1 MTFFFVEFLIIFF
14 FCCFFLGTQ
23 KSGLMNTRGT
33 AVKKD
38 KELFDK
44 QKLQNKESQKMKQ
57 TEKKNSMVRI
67 KAEPVLEPVEIDVD
81 FDESFSSEQTSP
93 SSSVRSLDQKP
104 NSSYNEDKS
113 RLSSSNSP
121 SLPPQER
128 KPNSYI
134 SVSVAYHSLIYL
146 LIFFFDSI

>member
-1 MTFFFVEFLIIFF
+1 
-14 FCCFFLGTQ
+14 
-23 KSGLMNTRGT
+23 MNTRGT

-44 QKLQNKESQKMKQ
+44 QKLQTKESFNQRLKQ
-57 TEKKNSMVRI
+57 NEKNNSMVRI
-67 KAEPVLEPVEIDVD
+67 KSEPILEPVEIDVD

-93 SSSVRSLDQKP
+93 SSVRSSDQKP

-134 SVSVAYHSLIYL
+134 SVCILSFCKF
-146 LIFFFDSI
+146 IFFVFI

>member
-1 MTFFFVEFLIIFF
+1 
-14 FCCFFLGTQ
+14 
-23 KSGLMNTRGT
+23 MNTRGT
-33 AVKKD
+33 YVKKD

-44 QKLQNKESQKMKQ
+44 QKLQNKESLSQK
-57 TEKKNSMVRI
+57 TKKNSMVRI
-67 KAEPVLEPVEIDVD
+67 KAEPPPVLEPVEIDVD

-93 SSSVRSLDQKP
+93 SSVRSSDQKP

-134 SVSVAYHSLIYL
+134 SVSVA
-146 LIFFFDSI
+146 

>member
-1 MTFFFVEFLIIFF
+1 
-14 FCCFFLGTQ
+14 
-23 KSGLMNTRGT
+23 MNTRGT

-44 QKLQNKESQKMKQ
+44 QKLQNKESFCQRMKQ
-57 TEKKNSMVRI
+57 NDKNNSMVRI
-67 KAEPVLEPVEIDVD
+67 KAEPVLQPVEIDVD
-81 FDESFSSEQTSP
+81 YDESFSSEQTSP
-93 SSSVRSLDQKP
+93 SSARSDQKP

-134 SVSVAYHSLIYL
+134 SVSCALHILDY
-146 LIFFFDSI
+146 FD

>member
-1 MTFFFVEFLIIFF
+1 
-14 FCCFFLGTQ
+14 
-23 KSGLMNTRGT
+23 MNTRGT

-93 SSSVRSLDQKP
+93 SSSVRSFDQKP

-134 SVSVAYHSLIYL
+134 SVSLVCLIH
-146 LIFFFDSI
+146 

>member
-1 MTFFFVEFLIIFF
+1 
-14 FCCFFLGTQ
+14 
-23 KSGLMNTRGT
+23 MNTRGT

-44 QKLQNKESQKMKQ
+44 QKLQSKESQRMKQ
-57 TEKKNSMVRI
+57 NDKKSSMVRI
-67 KAEPVLEPVEIDVD
+67 KPEPVLEPVEIDVD

-93 SSSVRSLDQKP
+93 SSVRSSDQKP
-104 NSSYNEDKS
+104 NSSYSEDKSS

-134 SVSVAYHSLIYL
+134 SVSCAAN
-146 LIFFFDSI
+146 